1 MPSSTSISTAIN
13 EAARKLFGRLEDPL
27 RTQCRYAYA
36 HAKIDARQERDQ
48 SVSPDLME
56 RHDELEEE
64 LRQKGL
70 DPAQMHQ
77 RLFSH

>member
-1 MPSSTSISTAIN
+1 
-13 EAARKLFGRLEDPL
+13 
-27 RTQCRYAYA
+27 
-36 HAKIDARQERDQ
+36 
-48 SVSPDLME
+48 ME